1 MSSVEYQLLTRIQ
14 NVRTRVLDIKR
25 RAGLAQTT
33 PLLDRAQNMIS
44 QRMAGGGLLAR
55 ARQPILAPPAAA
67 PAPAPAPAQTQVV
80 QTQVIPPEQA
90 GIEVR

>member
-67 PAPAPAPAQTQVV
+67 PAPAPAQTQVV

>member
-33 PLLDRAQNMIS
+33 PLLDRAQNIVS

-67 PAPAPAPAQTQVV
+67 PAPAPAQTQVV

>member
-14 NVRTRVLDIKR
+14 NMKTRVLDIKR

-33 PLLDRAQNMIS
+33 PLLDRAQNIVS
-44 QRMAGGGLLAR
+44 QRMAGGGMLAR
-55 ARQPILAPPAAA
+55 ARQPILAPPAA
-67 PAPAPAPAQTQVV
+67 APAPAPAQTQVV

>member
-14 NVRTRVLDIKR
+14 NMKTRVLDIKR

-33 PLLDRAQNMIS
+33 PLLDRAQNLVS

-67 PAPAPAPAQTQVV
+67 PAPAPAQTQVV

>member
-14 NVRTRVLDIKR
+14 NMRTRVLDIKR

-33 PLLDRAQNMIS
+33 PLLDRAQNLVS

-67 PAPAPAPAQTQVV
+67 PAPAPAQTQVV

>member
-1 MSSVEYQLLTRIQ
+1 M
-14 NVRTRVLDIKR
+14 RTRVLDIKR

-33 PLLDRAQNMIS
+33 PLLDRAQNIVS

-67 PAPAPAPAQTQVV
+67 PALAPAQTQVV

>member
-1 MSSVEYQLLTRIQ
+1 MK
-14 NVRTRVLDIKR
+14 TRVLDIKR

-33 PLLDRAQNMIS
+33 PLLDRAQNLVS
-44 QRMAGGGLLAR
+44 QRMAGGGMLAR
-55 ARQPILAPPAAA
+55 ARQPILAPPA

>member
-14 NVRTRVLDIKR
+14 NMRTRVLDIKR
-25 RAGLAQTT
+25 RAGLAQVT
-33 PLLDRAQNMIS
+33 PLLDRAQNIVS

-67 PAPAPAPAQTQVV
+67 PAPAPAQTQVV
-80 QTQVIPPEQA
+80 QTQVIPTEQA

>member
-14 NVRTRVLDIKR
+14 NMKTRVLDIKR

-33 PLLDRAQNMIS
+33 PLLDRAQNLVS
-44 QRMAGGGLLAR
+44 QRMAGGGMLAR
-55 ARQPILAPPAAA
+55 ARQPILAPPA

>member
-14 NVRTRVLDIKR
+14 NVKTRVLDIKR

-33 PLLDRAQNMIS
+33 PLLDRAQNIVS

-67 PAPAPAPAQTQVV
+67 PAPAPAQTQVV